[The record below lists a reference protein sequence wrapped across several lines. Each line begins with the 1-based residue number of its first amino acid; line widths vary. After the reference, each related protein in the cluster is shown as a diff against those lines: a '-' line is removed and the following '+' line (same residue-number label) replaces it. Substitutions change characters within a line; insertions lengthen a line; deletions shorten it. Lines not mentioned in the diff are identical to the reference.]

1 MKATLEFDLND
12 QDERM
17 AHMAAIKSSDMAQLL
32 WHIRFNLR
40 SNIYH
45 EVDNMNDGKDYEP
58 GVELALAH
66 LNELIDHYNINVDEL
81 TR

>member
-1 MKATLEFDLND
+1 MKAILEFDLND

-17 AHMAAIKSSDMAQLL
+17 AHMAAVKASDMAQLL
-32 WHIRFNLR
+32 WHIRYNLR
-40 SNIYH
+40 SNIYD
-45 EVDNMNDGKDYEP
+45 EVDNMNDGKDYES

-66 LNELIDHYNINVDEL
+66 LYELVDHYNINVEEL